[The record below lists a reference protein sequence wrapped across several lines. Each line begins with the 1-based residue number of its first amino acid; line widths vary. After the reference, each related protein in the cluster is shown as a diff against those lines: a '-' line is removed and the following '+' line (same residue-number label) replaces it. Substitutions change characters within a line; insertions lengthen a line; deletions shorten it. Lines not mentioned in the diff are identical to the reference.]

1 VNIPHAKFQSKI
13 KYHAQ
18 NYHSMQILPP
28 PNWGEH
34 LRIILSSTP
43 MPLCQCF
50 SGLEN
55 EIRILVE
62 EYFGHHL
69 EEVKNYP
76 PKGVFTIS

>member
-1 VNIPHAKFQSKI
+1 
-13 KYHAQ
+13 
-18 NYHSMQILPP
+18 
-28 PNWGEH
+28 
-34 LRIILSSTP
+34 
-43 MPLCQCF
+43 MPLCQCS

-76 PKGVFTIS
+76 PKGVFTIFMIFMIGSCYPKGIEIQGDV